1 MNLIEIKTILAPLL
15 KQEVINLSSASIG
28 TIVSDSRKAQ
38 LGDLFVAI
46 PGTAENGNKYITD
59 ALQKGCSAVVTEEYF
74 PFPEE
79 YKGVALYVVTDSREA
94 LACLSCAFYG
104 HPSRKLTMVGVTGTN
119 GKTTTATLLY
129 SLFSKLG
136 YRCALISTVCVR
148 FPGYE
153 REAHHTTPDAL
164 ELNSLLAEAIFANCS
179 HIFMEVSSHSL
190 VQKRVLGIDFDVAV
204 FTNLTRDHLDYHRTF
219 AEYIKAKKIFFD
231 TLSSKAWAIVNK
243 DDKNGL
249 VMVQNT
255 KASVATYAVHSA
267 ADYKA
272 TVLEQ
277 YLDGTLL
284 TLDGVELHSRLCG
297 VYNAYNLLAVYAVAK
312 KLLQQGE
319 QENLFVALSELISV
333 DGRFEVLRSPNG
345 FYAVIDYAHTP
356 DALENV
362 LLTVKAL
369 SPTQIITVVGAGGN
383 RDKGKRPQMARV
395 AAEYS
400 TDLILTSDN
409 PRFEDPYSILQEMQS
424 GLNKEQMAT
433 TLMIENRREAIK
445 TACRLAHSGGVIL
458 IAGKGH
464 ETYQEI
470 AGVRHHFDDREVVRE
485 LFCELEEK

>member
-15 KQEVINLSSASIG
+15 KQEVTNLSFASIG

-46 PGTAENGNKYITD
+46 PGTAENGNKYIMD
-59 ALQKGCSAVVTEEYF
+59 ALQKGCSAVVAEEYF

-79 YKGVALYVVTDSREA
+79 YKGVVLYVVTDAREA

-136 YRCALISTVCVR
+136 YKCALISTVCVR

-164 ELNSLLAEAIFANCS
+164 ELNSLLAEAIIANCT
-179 HIFMEVSSHSL
+179 HVFMEVSSHSL
-190 VQKRVLGIDFDVAV
+190 VQKRVWGIDFDIAV

-255 KASVATYAVHSA
+255 KASIATYAVHSA

-319 QENLFVALSELISV
+319 QENLFVALSELTSV
-333 DGRFEVLRSPNG
+333 DGRFEVLRSPSG

-369 SPTQIITVVGAGGN
+369 SPAQIITVVGAGGN

-424 GLNKEQMAT
+424 GLNKEQMAM

-445 TACRLAHSGGVIL
+445 TACRLAHSDGVIL

-470 AGVRHHFDDREVVRE
+470 AGVRHHFDDREVVKE
-485 LFCELEEK
+485 LFYELEEK